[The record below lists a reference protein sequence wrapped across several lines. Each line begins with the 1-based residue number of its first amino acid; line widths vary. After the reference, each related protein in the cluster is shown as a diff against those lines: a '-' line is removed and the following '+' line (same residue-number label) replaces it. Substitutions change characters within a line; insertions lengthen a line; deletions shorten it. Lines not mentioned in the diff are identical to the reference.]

1 MARDH
6 TALSHGI
13 ALRRWAVYPQ
23 AGTSTTWVTLFPWVG
38 FHDRPG
44 RGGQSPPR
52 AAQPKFG
59 GAYVLKVMAL
69 AHSGGP
75 AVVDSEEAW
84 QRAHLPE
91 SFAKFVYTA
100 G

>member
-1 MARDH
+1 M
-6 TALSHGI
+6 
-13 ALRRWAVYPQ
+13 
-23 AGTSTTWVTLFPWVG
+23 
-38 FHDRPG
+38 
-44 RGGQSPPR
+44 QSPPR